1 MRIIRGDNSW
11 DTDEHD
17 FRKVTLLA
25 EDTNLHTTLQYEK
38 GEEIDVSN
46 WKLKDWEEAVEIYK
60 YAEGTDYGQNEFT
73 YLFLKHVGPRS
84 EYLEI
89 FTYRDF
95 ENKKKFGEYV
105 YWFWF
110 GIAEMSLYVN
120 YEDIAHDAIA
130 DVLNAGGVVFDWS
143 GKLHVWITP
152 EANLWERII

>member
-1 MRIIRGDNSW
+1 MQIIRGDDSW

-60 YAEGTDYGQNEFT
+60 YAEGEDYGQNEFT
-73 YLFLKHVGPRS
+73 YLFLKHIGPRS

-89 FTYRDF
+89 FNYRTF
-95 ENKKKFGEYV
+95 E
-105 YWFWF
+105 
-110 GIAEMSLYVN
+110 I
-120 YEDIAHDAIA
+120 DI
-130 DVLNAGGVVFDWS
+130 LPRLQAGDS
-143 GKLHVWITP
+143 YQ
-152 EANLWERII
+152 